1 MGTYAVISHT
11 ADIGLSVDADDLTD
25 LFATATRAMF
35 ELMFG
40 PCVDAACR
48 SRNIEASGASA
59 GELLWD
65 WLSSVLGWAEA
76 DGAAYYWVEVDVGA
90 SALGVVRGPAS
101 GSLELVGALIK
112 AVTLHQLV
120 VESMAE
126 RWRAE
131 VIFDV

>member
-11 ADIGLSVDADDLTD
+11 ADIGLSVEADDLTD
-25 LFATATRAMF
+25 VFATATRAMF

-40 PCVDAACR
+40 ACVDAPSR

-76 DGAAYYWVEVDVGA
+76 DGAAYYQAEVTVGA
-90 SALGVVRGPAS
+90 GALGVVRGPAS
-101 GSLELVGALIK
+101 GALELVGPPIK

-120 VESMAE
+120 VEPRAE